1 VPLFNLRAL
10 LCGTRQYFL
19 EAEYILVMECVL
31 VITTKD
37 ILQLLPINGRP
48 PMTSAH
54 MISSYHRLNLYFLG
68 TLGDSSNRIVDQE
81 QQCQR
86 NRLHSQCQPKIRVGR
101 QMTSRHLISPPTLL
115 PESSSLSAFCEFLA
129 LPAAMHAEIVLVE
142 SGEQPWQAF
151 SLEIGAKN
159 KLHPSHRFFAL
170 DNRFPSSF
178 SLDLRHTKLASS
190 SDIITVL
197 RKHDRI
203 PLNTIFLW

>member
-1 VPLFNLRAL
+1 MPLFNLRAL
-10 LCGTRQYFL
+10 LCGTHQYFL

-68 TLGDSSNRIVDQE
+68 TLGDSSNRIVDQD

-101 QMTSRHLISPPTLL
+101 HMTSRHCSHPLYLHQHYYQNHCRFL
-115 PESSSLSAFCEFLA
+115 PSANFWRYQQRCMLK
-129 LPAAMHAEIVLVE
+129 
-142 SGEQPWQAF
+142 SC
-151 SLEIGAKN
+151 
-159 KLHPSHRFFAL
+159 
-170 DNRFPSSF
+170 
-178 SLDLRHTKLASS
+178 
-190 SDIITVL
+190 
-197 RKHDRI
+197 
-203 PLNTIFLW
+203 